1 MKIVIAQ
8 MNHETNTFSPVPTPI
23 GRFARASSLPL
34 EGEAAISANRG
45 TGTAIGA
52 FIELSEQAGAII
64 TVPVSGHAWPSG
76 PVEDQAYEYMCS
88 RICDAVAQG
97 CDAILLD
104 LHGAMVT
111 EALRRTHPSVWPWT
125 CMPMSTLRW
134 LKTLT

>member
-52 FIELSEQAGAII
+52 FIELSEQAGATI

-76 PVEDQAYEYMCS
+76 LVEDQAY
-88 RICDAVAQG
+88 
-97 CDAILLD
+97 
-104 LHGAMVT
+104 
-111 EALRRTHPSVWPWT
+111 
-125 CMPMSTLRW
+125 
-134 LKTLT
+134 